1 MRLASR
7 ILRLAFV
14 GAALIIPL
22 VESDS
27 RIVGGDEATV
37 GDYPYYGKQPNKK
50 HRSLY
55 NLFRKTIPVVLTNI
69 SFPKHVFILL
79 AL

>member
-1 MRLASR
+1 MGLASR

-50 HRSLY
+50 HRSL
-55 NLFRKTIPVVLTNI
+55 
-69 SFPKHVFILL
+69 
-79 AL
+79 

>member
-7 ILRLAFV
+7 VLRLAFA

-37 GDYPYYGKQPNKK
+37 GDYPYYGKQPKQETP
-50 HRSLY
+50 LY
-55 NLFRKTIPVVLTNI
+55 LWNPFRILIPVLLTNI
-69 SFPKHVFILL
+69 
-79 AL
+79 